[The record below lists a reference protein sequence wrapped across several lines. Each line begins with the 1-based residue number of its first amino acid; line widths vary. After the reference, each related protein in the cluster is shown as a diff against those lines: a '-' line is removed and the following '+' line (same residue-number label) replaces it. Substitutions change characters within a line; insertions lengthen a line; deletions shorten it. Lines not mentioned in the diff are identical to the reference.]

1 MARIS
6 VHCPRSFFGA
16 LLALLPVFLIEPA
29 AHAAERVAS
38 GKWESAMTVDDTS
51 EGVKTIVK
59 DGKTVTMRIKSRRID
74 NCP

>member
-1 MARIS
+1 
-6 VHCPRSFFGA
+6 
-16 LLALLPVFLIEPA
+16 
-29 AHAAERVAS
+29 
-38 GKWESAMTVDDTS
+38 MTVDDTS